1 MPPSLMNQALPHQFS
16 SRTLLLPALLLAL
29 TMGTAAGITVAQPKD
44 ENPVPTEADRD
55 RIARERARQAVIVR
69 LERIRAEESRLQA
82 TLAAIDSGQP
92 LSELR
97 LPEPSPRERPEPRLD
112 TDRDDDRERGT
123 AGEDFTDEQVRQ
135 FIAEVYPEWVD
146 RLKELEQRDPD
157 AVARMLQERRPR
169 LVELMIERRDHP
181 EIFEVRQKI
190 ARSEMQLRRAAW
202 SYARADEEAEKQQA
216 DASLSRIL
224 NEQFQLRLE
233 LYRAEL
239 AEAETEA
246 QRIRQQIEEA
256 SANRET
262 LIAER
267 KADLLRAISERRPPQ
282 PRGGR
287 PGRDDDRRPR
297 P

>member
-1 MPPSLMNQALPHQFS
+1 MPPSLTNQASIPRFS
-16 SRTLLLPALLLAL
+16 SSAILLPALLLAL
-29 TMGTAAGITVAQPKD
+29 TICTAAGITVAQPKY
-44 ENPVPTEADRD
+44 EPPVPTEADRD
-55 RIARERARQAVIVR
+55 RFARERAREAVAAR
-69 LERIRAEESRLQA
+69 LERIRAEESRLEA

-97 LPEPSPRERPEPRLD
+97 LPEPSPRDRPAPRPD
-112 TDRDDDRERGT
+112 ADRDDDRDRERST
-123 AGEDFTDEQVRQ
+123 ANEDFTDEQVRQ
-135 FIAEVYPEWVD
+135 FIAEVYPEWIE
-146 RLKELEQRDPD
+146 RLKELEQRDPE

-224 NEQFQLRLE
+224 EEQFQLRLA

-239 AEAETEA
+239 AEAETEV
-246 QRIRQQIEEA
+246 QRIRQQI
-256 SANRET
+256 
-262 LIAER
+262 
-267 KADLLRAISERRPPQ
+267 
-282 PRGGR
+282 
-287 PGRDDDRRPR
+287 
-297 P
+297 